1 VKGSPSRLIVIAAC
15 LALALA
21 SATVLAACG
30 DDSAQELTFEL
41 EGKGKEATITA
52 PESAES
58 GEAEITV
65 VNNTDKDGELQMIWV
80 DGDHSA
86 EETIEVLAGAQQGK
100 PFPDWFFA
108 GGGVGVVEA
117 GEERTVTQVLEP
129 GTYYAFD
136 LEAGQPK
143 PDAVPALEVTGDESE
158 DELEADATV
167 DAFEYG
173 FKEEGLTSGETE
185 VAFKNVGAQPHHLL
199 ISPLEGDA
207 TAEDVE
213 KAFKADKGRPPLSE
227 EGGEDTAVIEGG
239 ESQLVTLDLKPGR
252 YAFYCFIS
260 DREGGPPHAL
270 KGMVDEFEI
279 E

>member
-1 VKGSPSRLIVIAAC
+1 MNSGTSRLVLTAAC
-15 LALALA
+15 VVLAAA
-21 SATVLAACG
+21 AMAGLAACG
-30 DDSAQELTFEL
+30 GEDAQTLTFEL

-58 GEAEITV
+58 GEAELTV
-65 VNNTDKDGELQMIWV
+65 VNNGDKDGELQLIRV
-80 DGDHSA
+80 EGDHSA
-86 EETIEVLAGAQQGK
+86 EQTIDVLNGVQSGK

-108 GGGVGVVEA
+108 GGGSGVIGG
-117 GEERTVTQVLEP
+117 GEEKIVTQVLEP

-136 LEAGQPK
+136 LEAAPPS
-143 PDAVPALEVTGDESE
+143 PDSVPAIEVSGDQVE

-167 DAFEYG
+167 SAFEYG
-173 FKEEGLTSGETE
+173 FKEDGLSSGETE
-185 VAFKNVGAQPHHLL
+185 IAFHNEGAQPHHLL
-199 ISPLEGDA
+199 ISPLVGDA

-213 KAFKADKGRPPLSE
+213 KAFKADKGRPPLGE
-227 EGGEDTAVIEGG
+227 EGGDDTAVIEGG

-260 DREGGPPHAL
+260 DRQGGPPHAL